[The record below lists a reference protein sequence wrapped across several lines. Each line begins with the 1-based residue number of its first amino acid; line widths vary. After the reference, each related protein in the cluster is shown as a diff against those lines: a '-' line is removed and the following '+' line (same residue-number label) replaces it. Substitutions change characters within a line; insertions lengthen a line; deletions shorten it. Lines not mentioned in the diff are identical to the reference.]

1 MKLFNTSILL
11 TINFFFIVTLVHA
24 SQQSNEDQ
32 ILLSILNDYEAF
44 YLTSNPFHQLEVGGN
59 NKKLPDLSE
68 DNLAKNHQQRVSL
81 IDRLKSI
88 NIEDLSTENEI
99 NRAVLLYSLKNKID
113 EYRFKAHYTPLTA
126 ESGFHVKISTI
137 ALKVN
142 FNKLTDYEDYL
153 SRLETIPRYFSQQIE
168 WMKKGLEEG
177 YSQPKVVLIGF
188 EESIAAFIKADVTE
202 SVYYKPFTHF
212 SRFIEVKQQK
222 VLKQKRV

>member
-1 MKLFNTSILL
+1 
-11 TINFFFIVTLVHA
+11 LVHA

-32 ILLSILNDYEAF
+32 ILLSILNDYETF

-126 ESGFHVKISTI
+126 
-137 ALKVN
+137 
-142 FNKLTDYEDYL
+142 
-153 SRLETIPRYFSQQIE
+153 
-168 WMKKGLEEG
+168 
-177 YSQPKVVLIGF
+177 
-188 EESIAAFIKADVTE
+188 
-202 SVYYKPFTHF
+202 
-212 SRFIEVKQQK
+212 
-222 VLKQKRV
+222 